1 LSCHIWRKISLN
13 KSELLIHFTIF
24 VNVNLTGSD
33 LLKRIKYILILA
45 FILSVDGYSQDP
57 TFSQFYANPLYL
69 APSFAGATQEYRLGM
84 NYRNQWPSIPGVFN
98 TYSIS
103 FDKAMP
109 NFNSGIGVLAT
120 YDVAGSGDLSTTNIG
135 LLYSYDF
142 NINKQ
147 WHIRPGVNFK
157 FYYLGLDIYKLIF
170 NSQIT
175 GSGTSPSLYPPPFE
189 NVADVDFATSALV
202 YNDRIWGGFTL
213 DHLLLPKTSFYG
225 NDSNV
230 PVKFNLFGG
239 IQVLKKTRLR
249 VKLQEVLSIAMN
261 FQRQAKFY
269 QTDIG
274 LYYYKDPLIF
284 GLWYRGIP
292 LVTSQAGDAII
303 GLVGIKTSQLHIG
316 YSYDFTISNLIGS
329 SGGAHEVSL
338 VYEFTSFTF
347 GSQRKKIRAIPCP
360 EF

>member
-1 LSCHIWRKISLN
+1 MP
-13 KSELLIHFTIF
+13 
-24 VNVNLTGSD
+24 D
-33 LLKRIKYILILA
+33 LFKRIIYLIAISNIFFVDA
-45 FILSVDGYSQDP
+45 FCQDP

-69 APSFAGATQEYRLGM
+69 SPSFAGATEEYRFSM
-84 NYRNQWPSIPGVFN
+84 NYRNQWPSVTGVFH
-98 TYSIS
+98 TYSIG

-142 NINKQ
+142 NINKE

-157 FYYLGLDIYKLIF
+157 FYYLGLNIYKLIF

-175 GSGTSPSLYPPPFE
+175 GSGTTPPVTPPPFD

-202 YNDRIWGGFTL
+202 YNDKIWAGFTL
-213 DHLLLPKTSFYG
+213 DHLFTPKQSFYG
-225 NDSNV
+225 DESKL
-230 PVKFNLFGG
+230 PVKLNLYGG
-239 IQVLKKTRLR
+239 VRILGQTRLR
-249 VKLQEVLSIAMN
+249 KKLIEALSVAAN
-261 FQRQAKFY
+261 FQAQGRYY

-292 LVTSQAGDAII
+292 FMTSQPGDALI
-303 GLVGIKTSQLHIG
+303 GLVGIKTKNLHIG
-316 YSYDFTISNLIGS
+316 YSYDFTISNLISS
-329 SGGAHEVSL
+329 SGGAHEVSI
-338 VYEFTSFTF
+338 VYEFTSFTV
-347 GSQRKKIRAIPCP
+347 GTAKRRIRAIPCP

>member
-1 LSCHIWRKISLN
+1 
-13 KSELLIHFTIF
+13 LLE
-24 VNVNLTGSD
+24 
-33 LLKRIKYILILA
+33 RIKYILFLT
-45 FILSVDGYSQDP
+45 FIISVNSFCQDP

-84 NYRNQWPSIPGVFN
+84 NYRNQWPAIPGVFH

-103 FDKAMP
+103 FDKALP

-142 NINKQ
+142 KINRE

-170 NSQIT
+170 NSQLT
-175 GSGTSPSLYPPPFE
+175 GSGTSPSVYPPPFE

-202 YNDRIWGGFTL
+202 YNESIWGGFTL
-213 DHLLLPKTSFYG
+213 DHLLVPKTSFYG
-225 NDSNV
+225 DEAHV

-239 IQVLKKTRLR
+239 VQLLKKTRLR
-249 VKLQEVLSIAMN
+249 VKLREVLSVAMN
-261 FQRQAKFY
+261 FQAQAKFV
-269 QTDIG
+269 QTDVG

-292 LVTSQAGDAII
+292 FLTSQAGDAII
-303 GLVGIKTSQLHIG
+303 GLVGFKTSQLHIG

-329 SGGAHEVSL
+329 SGGAHEISL
-338 VYEFTSFTF
+338 VYEFTSFSL
-347 GSQRKKIRAIPCP
+347 GGQRKKIRAIPCP

>member
-1 LSCHIWRKISLN
+1 M
-13 KSELLIHFTIF
+13 
-24 VNVNLTGSD
+24 
-33 LLKRIKYILILA
+33 LKRIKYILFLS
-45 FILSVDGYSQDP
+45 FILFIDGYSQDP

-69 APSFAGATQEYRLGM
+69 SPSFAGATQEYRLGL
-84 NYRNQWPSIPGVFN
+84 NFRDQWPAIPGVFQ

-142 NINKQ
+142 QINRE

-175 GSGTSPSLYPPPFE
+175 GSGTTPAVYPPPFQS
-189 NVADVDFATSALV
+189 VADVDFAASALV

-213 DHLLLPKTSFYG
+213 DHLLVPKTSFYG
-225 NDSNV
+225 NEGGNV
-230 PVKFNLFGG
+230 PVKFNLYGG
-239 IQVLKKTRLR
+239 LQVLRKTRLR
-249 VKLQEVLSIAMN
+249 VKLQEVLSVAMN
-261 FQRQAKFY
+261 FQWQDKFV
-269 QTDIG
+269 QTDMG

-292 LVTSQAGDAII
+292 LLTTQAGDAII
-303 GLVGIKTSQLHIG
+303 GLVGIKTNQLHIG

-329 SGGAHEVSL
+329 TGGAHEISL
-338 VYEFTSFTF
+338 IYEFTSFSIGGT
-347 GSQRKKIRAIPCP
+347 RKKIRAIPCP